1 LKVDLDRL
9 SRKPEGDRQDG
20 LPTTR
25 QRVGTVDTRSGKLEI
40 LLDRIDRRGESPIW
54 LFSSETLALIPAAA
68 TEAVAVRVDEAG
80 QKRFPGQIENFRG
93 RALVRLLDLGRREQV
108 ESGSSWRHLPILL
121 PDM

>member
-1 LKVDLDRL
+1 MDLDRL